1 MGQEYQNSVLELV
14 AKHGKENL
22 LVMLGLLDEE
32 LVEIYAITFT
42 QGDPSGIGP
51 LTGVELRLPI
61 YHILEP
67 EVKSQIPESVYQDQM
82 GLMEI
87 TAGPEKIQK
96 ITELLKKARAA

>member
-1 MGQEYQNSVLELV
+1 MGQEYQNSVQELV
-14 AKHGKENL
+14 AKYGKENL
-22 LVMLGLLDEE
+22 LVVLGLLDEE

-67 EVKSQIPESVYQDQM
+67 EIKAQIPESVYQDQM
-82 GLMEI
+82 GLVEI
-87 TAGPEKIQK
+87 MAGPEKIK
-96 ITELLKKARAA
+96 KMSELLKKARTA